1 MSVEEFKHL
10 KKGDRIETELRSDKD
25 QKIRMTGT
33 VISKLKRKD
42 NGKEFLI
49 FKMDGNFI
57 TWMNVVYHLK
67 SSVSL
72 KQEIKCSRI
81 IDFIRI
87 LYTVKNCRMS
97 DSRSIRLRCLR
108 KPSYDGRIN
117 LQRAFGNLWL
127 RIQKSRIRNPP
138 RSKSIR
144 IRGRIWY
151 DFIKIVKSQRFFFI
165 SFAEMKKNL

>member
-67 SSVSL
+67 SSDRL
-72 KQEIKCSRI
+72 KQEIK
-81 IDFIRI
+81 
-87 LYTVKNCRMS
+87 
-97 DSRSIRLRCLR
+97 
-108 KPSYDGRIN
+108 YDE
-117 LQRAFGNLWL
+117 
-127 RIQKSRIRNPP
+127 S
-138 RSKSIR
+138 
-144 IRGRIWY
+144 
-151 DFIKIVKSQRFFFI
+151 
-165 SFAEMKKNL
+165 